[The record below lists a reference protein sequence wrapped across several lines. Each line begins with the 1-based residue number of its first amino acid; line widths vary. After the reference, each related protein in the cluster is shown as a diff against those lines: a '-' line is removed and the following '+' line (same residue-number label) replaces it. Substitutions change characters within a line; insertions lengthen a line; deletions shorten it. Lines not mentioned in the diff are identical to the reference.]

1 MGLGLRDTR
10 GVGPAREHQNI
21 ALPWE
26 SDSARKKLDARTQME
41 SETRFTGFG
50 RHATVGLLNK
60 EYFVINR
67 LYQLVISPQSKLL
80 GKFLS
85 LLSAF
90 IFIFDYIRNTQALP
104 KIEKYKYL

>member
-1 MGLGLRDTR
+1 MLAHRWRVRQGSPVLAGMQQWDC
-10 GVGPAREHQNI
+10 
-21 ALPWE
+21 
-26 SDSARKKLDARTQME
+26 
-41 SETRFTGFG
+41 F
-50 RHATVGLLNK
+50 NK

-90 IFIFDYIRNTQALP
+90 IFIFDYIKNTQALP